1 MQKRPDSAMV
11 RFIPDKRCRCHLCAK
26 WPVIC
31 QLKLQPVFYR
41 LFSDP
46 SIFDP
51 RAIFKLL
58 IKLFAA
64 TPEPTKVFEKV
75 FEVQDG
81 PIDLSINAKKVQ
93 ANPSPPDTPPK
104 PVFKGISPNF
114 IITYVI

>member
-1 MQKRPDSAMV
+1 MK
-11 RFIPDKRCRCHLCAK
+11 I
-26 WPVIC
+26 
-31 QLKLQPVFYR
+31 
-41 LFSDP
+41 
-46 SIFDP
+46 
-51 RAIFKLL
+51 L

-104 PVFKGISPNF
+104 PVFKGTLPKY
-114 IITYVI
+114 IITTDIYLYF